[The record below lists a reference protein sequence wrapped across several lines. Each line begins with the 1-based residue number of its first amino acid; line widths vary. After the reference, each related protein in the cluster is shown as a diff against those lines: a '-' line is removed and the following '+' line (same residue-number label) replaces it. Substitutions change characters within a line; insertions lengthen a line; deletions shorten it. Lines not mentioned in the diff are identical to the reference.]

1 MVVPPFCVLLAIL
14 GVIGQNVAYRRMWL
28 IGQNV
33 LALWSMSAV
42 KSLHIFYR
50 ANYSD
55 LLCTACIEGVLDSL
69 NLTK

>member
-14 GVIGQNVAYRRMWL
+14 GVIGQNVAYRRTWL

-33 LALWSMSAV
+33 LALWTMSLV
-42 KSLHIFYR
+42 KWLNIVYR
-50 ANYSD
+50 ADYSD
-55 LLCTACIEGVLDSL
+55 LLCTECMEVVLDSL

>member
-14 GVIGQNVAYRRMWL
+14 EVIGQNVAYRRTCL

-33 LALWSMSAV
+33 LALCAISVV
-42 KSLHIFYR
+42 KRLNIAYR
-50 ANYSD
+50 TVCSD
-55 LLCTACIEGVLDSL
+55 LLCTKCMEEVLDSL

>member
-14 GVIGQNVAYRRMWL
+14 GVIGQNVAYRRTWL

-33 LALWSMSAV
+33 LALWTMSLV
-42 KSLHIFYR
+42 KWLNIVYR
-50 ANYSD
+50 ADYSD
-55 LLCTACIEGVLDSL
+55 LLCTECMEEVLDSL